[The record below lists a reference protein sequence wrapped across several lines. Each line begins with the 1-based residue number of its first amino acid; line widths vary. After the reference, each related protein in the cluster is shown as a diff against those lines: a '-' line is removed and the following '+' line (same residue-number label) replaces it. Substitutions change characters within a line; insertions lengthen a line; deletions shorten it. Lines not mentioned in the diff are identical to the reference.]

1 MTLSTDGKY
10 LTVPGYNL
18 TNGTASAGTAA
29 GANRVIGLAN
39 ANGTTSIPV
48 ANASILAGS
57 NFRSVTSDGTNYWG
71 AGTNGQVYITNG
83 GTVNSTAFSGT
94 SNNATNA
101 FGKTESNLNVNNALT
116 SNNSSYLGG
125 TIAASYALLASP
137 TFTGT
142 VNVSSGSLYSNNML
156 MQGDG
161 TNGYIRPI
169 NAGSVLYIGSN
180 NTNQVTVAANGMV
193 SLVNQIAVG
202 TNVITNTTAYFV
214 GNSSVNAYITS
225 AGLYVNG
232 AVFQSGAGYYK
243 GNKGTV
249 GDASNANNI
258 FRINA
263 NTISTSITFV
273 AGENASAVGPL
284 TIGTGNTVTISTGAR
299 VVIV

>member
-1 MTLSTDGKY
+1 MANKDFVVKNG
-10 LTVPGYNL
+10 LTVAN
-18 TNGTASAGTAA
+18 TVTVNATAIYY
-29 GANRVIGLAN
+29 GATLV
-39 ANGTTSIPV
+39 
-48 ANASILAGS
+48 
-57 NFRSVTSDGTNYWG
+57 
-71 AGTNGQVYITNG
+71 
-83 GTVNSTAFSGT
+83 VNSTTFTGT
-94 SNNATNA
+94 ANNAT
-101 FGKTESNLNVNNALT
+101 
-116 SNNSSYLGG
+116 YLGG
-125 TIAASYALLASP
+125 TAASGYQTTAGLSANVATLTANNANNLGGTSAASYALLAAP

-142 VNVSSGSLYSNNML
+142 VNVGSGSLYSNNLL

-180 NTNQVTVAANGMV
+180 NNNQVTVAANGMV
-193 SLVNQIAVG
+193 SLVNQMLVG
-202 TNVITNTTAYFV
+202 ANVIANTTAVFV

-249 GDASNANNI
+249 GDPSNANNI

-263 NTISTSITFV
+263 NTISTSITFA